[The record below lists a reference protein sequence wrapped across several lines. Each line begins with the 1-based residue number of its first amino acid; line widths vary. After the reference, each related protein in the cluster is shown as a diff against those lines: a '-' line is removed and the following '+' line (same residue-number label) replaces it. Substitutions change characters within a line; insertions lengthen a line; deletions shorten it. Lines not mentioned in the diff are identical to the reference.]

1 MTNRATIDT
10 TTQNA
15 GPTLEE
21 SHAAL
26 VKEGVIQGETA
37 VEDQD
42 GVSQGDENG
51 AGADE
56 RPSWLPEKFKSPEDM
71 AKAYS
76 ELEKKQSQGKPKE
89 KPADDNAGDDEA
101 NEAADEAVKS
111 AGLDMGSLQAEYDEA
126 GELSD
131 ASYEALEKAGIPRDM
146 VDAYIEGLEARA
158 TAYSSSM
165 KAVVGGD
172 EAYDA
177 MIEWAKNNLTDDEIE
192 AYDDAVNSFDPKTA
206 KAAVQG
212 LNARM
217 QLAEGAPPAR
227 RVDGRGVSSDAYES
241 QAQIEADMNDPR
253 YASDEAFR
261 QKVYAKMARSNI

>member
-1 MTNRATIDT
+1 MTDRAVIDT
-10 TTQNA
+10 TTQNQ
-15 GPTLEE
+15 GPSLQE
-21 SHAAL
+21 SHDAL
-26 VKEGVIQGETA
+26 VKEGVIQGETT
-37 VEDQD
+37 DQNDD
-42 GVSQGDENG
+42 GVSQGDKNG

-56 RPSWLPEKFKSPEDM
+56 RPSWLPEKFKTPEDM

-76 ELEKKQSQGKPKE
+76 ELEKKQSQGKPKDA
-89 KPADDNAGDDEA
+89 PADDKAGDEA
-101 NEAADEAVKS
+101 SKAADDAVKS
-111 AGLDMGSLQAEYDEA
+111 AGLDMGSLQAEYDET

-131 ASYEALEKAGIPRDM
+131 ESYAALEKAGIPRDM

-165 KAVVGGD
+165 KALVGGD

-217 QLAEGAPPAR
+217 QLAEGSPPAR
-227 RVDGRGVSSDAYES
+227 RVDGRGVSSDVYES